1 MPIADSSN
9 DPRWPNQT
17 YYERRWP
24 SPGDFE
30 GGPPS
35 SDQLLSARQALPPR
49 RRRRKSSEPTPAPT
63 STTPM
68 MTGARI
74 DAPVDARP
82 PVFFGCGAGGAS
94 VRVGLGG
101 PGSVGLGVVGGGAVS
116 VVLVVGGEVGAG
128 AAAQLP
134 PADTLI
140 LLSSAFA
147 TISDCVL
154 WCSLE
159 SLPTNRR
166 SAS

>member
-94 VRVGLGG
+94 V
-101 PGSVGLGVVGGGAVS
+101 VVVVGGAVS

-154 WCSLE
+154 WCSL
-159 SLPTNRR
+159 
-166 SAS
+166 